1 MSLLPNKPA
10 ARAAAALGFMAMT
23 VLGWKMA
30 DQPPPQLD
38 PQPETTAK
46 AANRPTRHVRK
57 SGPPEA
63 VRQRVAAIRALGTPE
78 ERMRATIE
86 LAHSLPV
93 SEIEAWMQGRWFITG
108 QGFELSL
115 FNKILTERW
124 NKEDPEGLLTWK
136 LKNNSGRT
144 GEMLAAWAGKNP
156 ERVVAYFKDHLTK
169 DQQLLALPE
178 IAKKNPAFA
187 LQCLR
192 DLPSGG
198 LSENGMASY
207 YTRQVLVELAKSSPA
222 DLQAALA
229 AMPAGLKSQAESV
242 LIGQRLQTSFND
254 EFHQLLE
261 RPDGWKILSANFSN
275 IKGLGDKVFAQLADL
290 PAAWK
295 SSLASD
301 PYDLIDASNANKWW
315 DADLESMGFSDSD
328 AKRIRMTALSRIAS
342 KQPEQALKLMGANFD
357 ASARSSVISNIFEN
371 LQGKPEKAEALLALL
386 GSDEEKQQARAIL
399 DANNQSESSQK
410 IEKPAD
416 WLEKVATID
425 LKSGNSS
432 QYLSMLRAWDPD
444 KIADLGNQFRAMP
457 DVQKRQVALVIAGN
471 SGYALNMGPVLVGD
485 AIRYLVAQPTVS
497 EAERQ
502 GLSPD
507 PFASNDPISQASN
520 FAVNW
525 SKTDPTAA
533 GTWVQSLPAGDA
545 KLWAQ
550 KNLAANWAQY
560 DPKEAARWVKSL
572 PAAERGKVENF
583 MKTGKD

>member
-1 MSLLPNKPA
+1 MSLLPNNPA
-10 ARAAAALGFMAMT
+10 ARAGAALGFLTMT
-23 VLGWKMA
+23 VVGWKMA
-30 DQPPPQLD
+30 DQPPTRLAPE
-38 PQPETTAK
+38 PETTAK
-46 AANRPTRHVRK
+46 VANRPTRHVRK

-86 LAHSLPV
+86 LAYNLPV

-108 QGFELSL
+108 QGFDLSL

-136 LKNNSGRT
+136 LKNNSGSAD
-144 GEMLAAWAGKNP
+144 ELLAAWAEKNP
-156 ERVVAYFKDHLTK
+156 ERVAAYFKDHPNK
-169 DQQLLALPE
+169 DLQLLALPE

-192 DLPSGG
+192 DLPSGA
-198 LSENGMASY
+198 LSEHDGMSDY
-207 YTRQVLVELAKSSPA
+207 YTNRVLTELAKSSPA

-229 AMPAGLKSQAESV
+229 SMPAGLRTQAESV

-261 RPDGWKILSANFSN
+261 RPDGWNILSASLSSSQG
-275 IKGLGDKVFAQLADL
+275 IRDKVFAQLADL

-295 SSLASD
+295 ASLASD
-301 PYDLIDASNANKWW
+301 CDNVMDSSTAIKWW
-315 DADLESMGFSDSD
+315 DADLAGLGFSDSD
-328 AKRIRMTALSRIAS
+328 AKRIRSTALCLMAD
-342 KQPEQALKLMGANFD
+342 KQPAQALKLLGSADFD
-357 ASARSSVISNIFEN
+357 ANDRSSVISNVFDNFE
-371 LQGKPEKAEALLALL
+371 GKHEKAETLLAML
-386 GSDEEKQQARAIL
+386 SSEEEKQRARAIL
-399 DANNQSESSQK
+399 DANNQTESGQK
-410 IEKPAD
+410 IDKPAD
-416 WLEKVATID
+416 WLEKVATSD

-432 QYLSMLRAWDPD
+432 QYLSMLREWDPD

-457 DVQKRQVALVIAGN
+457 DDKKTQVAQVIAENSYEAIGN
-471 SGYALNMGPVLVGD
+471 DLVGD
-485 AIRYLVAQPTVS
+485 AIRYLVAQPAPAANENEGRS
-497 EAERQ
+497 R
-502 GLSPD
+502 
-507 PFASNDPISQASN
+507 DPISQASN
-520 FAVNW
+520 FAVTW
-525 SKTDPTAA
+525 GRTDPTAA

-560 DPKEAARWVKSL
+560 DPQEAAQWVKTL
-572 PAAERGKVENF
+572 PANERGAVQSF